1 MTIVYYNANTMKSPR
16 VTVLMP
22 VYNAEQ
28 YLKSAIDSI
37 LNQTFQDFEFLIID
51 DGSTDTSQAIISSYT
66 DPRIRSIHEQ
76 KNRGIAAALN
86 KGFDLAQGE
95 YIARMDS
102 DDISLPHRLETQVR
116 FMDSHSEVGV
126 SGTWIKKKKN
136 WFSVTERMPTD
147 HEHIAALLLFV
158 NPLRHPTIMLRT
170 SVIRSQALYYSDQF
184 PHAEDYE
191 LWTRMISLSRFAI
204 IPKPLLLYRIHHD
217 QITQSDK
224 HVHESIRAIHRREL
238 ESWGLHPLPQELDV
252 HQGGVDSENSY
263 KILMN
268 NTEQW
273 FLKLISYNTQV
284 RKYNPQ
290 ALMWAVHY
298 QWLMIGGQ
306 YAFVGIVMWW
316 YCWNSKIRRFIPLY
330 ASVGMWLKLFLKCLL
345 RKKRLL

>member
-22 VYNAEQ
+22 VYNAER
-28 YLKSAIDSI
+28 YLTMAIDSI

-102 DDISLPHRLETQVR
+102 DDISLSHRLETQVR
-116 FMDSHSEVGV
+116 FMDSHSEIGV

-136 WFSVTERMPTD
+136 WFSTIERMPTG
-147 HEHIAALLLFV
+147 HESIAALLLFL
-158 NPLRHPTIMLRT
+158 NPIRHPTVMLRT

-191 LWTRMISLSRFAI
+191 LWTRMAKVTRLAI
-204 IPKPLLLYRIHHD
+204 IPESLVTYRIHD
-217 QITQSDK
+217 EQITVKFSPQKSL
-224 HVHESIRAIHRREL
+224 EQIHRREL
-238 ESWGLHPLPQELDV
+238 EAWGLQPTSHELLL
-252 HQGGVDSENSY
+252 HRGATAIWDSFQRMFKETEAW
-263 KILMN
+263 LLRLLEH
-268 NTEQW
+268 NTR
-273 FLKLISYNTQV
+273 SPH
-284 RKYNPQ
+284 YNPQ
-290 ALMWAVHY
+290 ALQKAVG
-298 QWLMIGGQ
+298 QTWLFIAGNYGVYGMS
-306 YAFVGIVMWW
+306 VWW
-316 YCWNSKIRRFIPLY
+316 YCWSSSFHPFVPFSYNKR
-330 ASVGMWLKLFLKCLL
+330 AWLKLLLKCLY
-345 RKKRLL
+345 RKNTLL